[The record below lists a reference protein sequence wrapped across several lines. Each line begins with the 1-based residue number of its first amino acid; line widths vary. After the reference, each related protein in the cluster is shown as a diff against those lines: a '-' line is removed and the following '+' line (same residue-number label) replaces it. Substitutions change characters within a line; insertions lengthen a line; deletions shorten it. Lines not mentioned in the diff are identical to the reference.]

1 MKIVEYIL
9 PPQFIESL
17 GWTILHSLWQGAIL
31 AILLT
36 LAWIFLRKNSSELR
50 YFVATTALF
59 TLFVVSLLTFLSLY
73 FSYTEPAISPDLSH
87 QEMIWIAE
95 HMPSAEIEANS
106 ASALLGFQQYFA
118 VHLPL
123 IVSAWFLGVVVLM
136 LRFLGGIAY
145 LQRLKHY
152 KVVPASSHWEGTL
165 RYLSTQIRVSQPVRL
180 LESAIIQT
188 PMVIGYLKPVI
199 LLPLGALSGLP
210 LAQIESILAHE
221 LAHIRRHDYLVNLLQ
236 SLVDITLFFNP
247 FAWWISACVRE
258 ERENCCDDI
267 AVQATG
273 DSLTFIKTLANLE
286 ALRLDS
292 PQLAVA
298 FIGNKGS
305 LKSRVQ
311 RLIYGKNQKAT
322 FSEGF
327 LSALVLFFCIGIA
340 SYQAQADYQPEQK
353 ASILSMPFEEV
364 EGTTPSESKKIA
376 SNEETAPLDT
386 IRFGDNFMLITSP
399 NGQVEIYQGDKKIK
413 EEEYDKF
420 SNLFKVKDKQVELTS
435 EALGNKGLQIKI
447 DDKVKN
453 QEIRV
458 LRGYGT
464 VWDGN
469 GDFNIVEPPFPPVL
483 FDGGVIVSPAFPISP
498 FGNAITILRG
508 NRNHTIWTGDEF
520 SFGQDANSYFFFD
533 KKKIEELHQEVF
545 VLQEEIEEH
554 QKNLSKQ
561 NKKSAQNARNAQD
574 EARERRI
581 EELSRVIEQ
590 KARRIEQQSSLAERQ
605 ENMVIVQRK
614 LAERKEEQAERQEE
628 YAKRKEEW
636 AKETE
641 EVFKKLAKEL
651 VKDGLIKDEK
661 DSIKISYKD
670 DEITIN
676 GKKLEGKQKE
686 KYEDLLKEGLNM
698 KINLKGGSIS
708 IEHQDKEKKE

>member
-1 MKIVEYIL
+1 MKIVEHIL

-59 TLFVVSLLTFLSLY
+59 TLFMVSVLTFLSLY
-73 FSYTEPAISPDLSH
+73 FSYTEPPISPELSY
-87 QEMIWIAE
+87 QEIIWIAE
-95 HMPSAEIEANS
+95 HMPAAEVEANS
-106 ASALLGFQQYFA
+106 PSALLGFQRYFA
-118 VHLPL
+118 EHLPL
-123 IVSAWFLGVVVLM
+123 IVSVWFLGVVVLM

-180 LESAIIQT
+180 LESAMIQT

-327 LSALVLFFCIGIA
+327 LSALVLFFCMGIA
-340 SYQAQADYQPEQK
+340 SYQAQADYQPEQQV
-353 ASILSMPFEEV
+353 ASVLSMPFEEV
-364 EGTTPSESKKIA
+364 EEIKPSESKKIA
-376 SNEETAPLDT
+376 SKEEITPLDT

-399 NGQVEIYQGDKKIK
+399 NGKVEIYQGEKKIE

-447 DDKVKN
+447 DDKVKRLGRGTWKGTDVDVDFEFG
-453 QEIRV
+453 EI
-458 LRGYGT
+458 
-464 VWDGN
+464 
-469 GDFNIVEPPFPPVL
+469 EEPFPPVNYD
-483 FDGGVIVSPAFPISP
+483 FIIGPVITTKTKVRFK
-498 FGNAITILRG
+498 
-508 NRNHTIWTGDEF
+508 
-520 SFGQDANSYFFFD
+520 QDANNNFFYVKRD
-533 KKKIEELHQEVF
+533 LEELNQEIEI
-545 VLQEEIEEH
+545 LQEEVEQH
-554 QKNLSKQ
+554 QKNLKKTGKKAEQDAQ
-561 NKKSAQNARNAQD
+561 NKV
-574 EARERRI
+574 REKRI
-581 EELSRVIEQ
+581 EELSRQIDE
-590 KARRIEQQSSLAERQ
+590 KARQMEQQSERQ
-605 ENMVIVQRK
+605 EGW
-614 LAERKEEQAERQEE
+614 AERQEE
-628 YAKRKEEW
+628 YAKRQEEYAKRQAEYAERQFEYAMRQEEYAKRQTEW

-651 VKDGLIKDEK
+651 VKDGLMKDEK
-661 DSIKISYKD
+661 DSIKISYNSND
-670 DEITIN
+670 LIIN
-676 GKKLEGKQKE
+676 GKTLEGKQKE
-686 KYEDLLKEGLNM
+686 KYEELLKEGLDM
-698 KINLKGGSIS
+698 KINIRGDSIS
-708 IEHQDKEKKE
+708 IERLNKEKKK